1 MNSNWSDPALN
12 DLLVSAEPSTSG
24 TDIDYKSFSPIIL
37 DLFTDS
43 RNILSEKFEQG
54 LGLTS
59 TALKRYSGPTLEKW
73 SEITLKL
80 VIMSLRDKYSDA
92 SIEWGKGYIQ
102 SDYDGCSDERLDQH
116 ILVNG
121 KFAYLQEDRAWIDK
135 PFYTLKR
142 AVIRNMMIS
151 CESKMSAAV
160 KFGVVAYAID
170 IKQEII
176 NTCDLCQGYGD
187 RIDMFS
193 ITGRRRNKK
202 VNGKKVNWY
211 ETGFV
216 DATVLKYIDYVYK
229 TLEDAIL
236 A

>member
-1 MNSNWSDPALN
+1 MTVPNS
-12 DLLVSAEPSTSG
+12 
-24 TDIDYKSFSPIIL
+24 IIE
-37 DLFTDS
+37 DS
-43 RNILSEKFEQG
+43 RLILTEKFEEG

-59 TALKRYSGPTLEKW
+59 TALKRYSGPCLEKW
-73 SEITLKL
+73 SELTLKL
-80 VIMSLRDKYSDA
+80 IIASLLDKYPNA
-92 SIEWGKGYIQ
+92 KVEWGKGYIQ
-102 SDYDGCSDERLDQH
+102 SDYEGCSDERLDQH

-151 CESKMSAAV
+151 CDSKLSSTV

-176 NTCDLCQGYGD
+176 NTCDLCQEYGD
-187 RIDMFS
+187 RIDLFS

-202 VNGKKVNWY
+202 VNGKSVNWY
-211 ETGFV
+211 ETGFI
-216 DATVLKYIDYVYK
+216 DDTVVKYIEYVYK

-236 A
+236 ATN

>member
-1 MNSNWSDPALN
+1 MTVLNSITEDS
-12 DLLVSAEPSTSG
+12 LL
-24 TDIDYKSFSPIIL
+24 IL
-37 DLFTDS
+37 A
-43 RNILSEKFEQG
+43 EKFEEG

-59 TALKRYSGPTLEKW
+59 TALKRYSGPCLEKW
-73 SEITLKL
+73 SELTLKL
-80 VIMSLRDKYSDA
+80 IIASLLDKYPDA
-92 SIEWGKGYIQ
+92 KVEWGKGYIQ
-102 SDYDGCSDERLDQH
+102 SDYEGCSDERLDQH

-151 CESKMSAAV
+151 CDSKLSSTV

-176 NTCDLCQGYGD
+176 NTCDLCQEYGD
-187 RIDMFS
+187 RIDLFS

-202 VNGKKVNWY
+202 VNGKSVNWY
-211 ETGFV
+211 ETGFI
-216 DATVLKYIDYVYK
+216 DDTVVKYIEYVYK
-229 TLEDAIL
+229 TLVDAIL
-236 A
+236 ATN

>member
-1 MNSNWSDPALN
+1 MP
-12 DLLVSAEPSTSG
+12 DLISSIVE
-24 TDIDYKSFSPIIL
+24 
-37 DLFTDS
+37 DS
-43 RNILSEKFEQG
+43 RTILAEKFENG

-59 TALKRYSGPTLEKW
+59 TALKRYSGPTLENW

-80 VIMSLRDKYSDA
+80 IISSLRDKYPDDQ
-92 SIEWGKGYIQ
+92 IIWGKGYIQ
-102 SDYDGCSDERLDQH
+102 SDYEGCSDERLDQH

-121 KFAYLQEDRAWIDK
+121 KYAYLQEDRAWIDK

-151 CESKMSAAV
+151 CDSKLSSAV
-160 KFGVVAYAID
+160 RFGVVAYAID

-176 NTCDLCQGYGD
+176 NTCDLCQEYGD
-187 RIDMFS
+187 RIDLFS

-202 VNGKKVNWY
+202 VNGKVMNWY
-211 ETGFV
+211 ETGFI
-216 DATVLKYIDYVYK
+216 DETVVKYVKYVYK
-229 TLEDAIL
+229 TLEDAII